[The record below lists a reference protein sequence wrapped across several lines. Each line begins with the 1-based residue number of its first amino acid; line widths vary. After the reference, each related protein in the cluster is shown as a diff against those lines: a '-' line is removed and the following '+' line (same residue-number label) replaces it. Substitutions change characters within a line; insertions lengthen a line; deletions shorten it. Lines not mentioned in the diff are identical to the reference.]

1 MNKLKYLLLSLMIII
16 GIYTTFSLIN
26 KNKQTQVFQIDL
38 PLTQISME
46 NINTQNIPIPL
57 DIKEK
62 MIAEQK
68 AKIEEE
74 SKIQELKKQEE
85 IKKQEQIKLAKAK
98 EQQEKRKVA
107 KVVNNTTSR
116 GDVESRKDNS
126 EYVKFTAT
134 AYCGCAKCCGKSTG
148 KTASGTIATA
158 GRTVAMPSS
167 YSFGTKIEIQGM
179 GTYIVEDR
187 GGAIKGNRID
197 IFFSNHQKA
206 LDFGRR
212 TVYLKVL

>member
-26 KNKQTQVFQIDL
+26 KNKQTQVFQISL
-38 PLTQISME
+38 PSTQISME

-74 SKIQELKKQEE
+74 NRTREL
-85 IKKQEQIKLAKAK
+85 KKQEQIKLAKAK

-126 EYVKFTAT
+126 GYIKFTAT

-148 KTASGTIATA
+148 KTASGTTATA
-158 GRTVAMPSS
+158 GRTVVMSSS
-167 YSFGTKIEIQGM
+167 YSFETKIEIQGM
-179 GTYIVEDR
+179 GIYIVEDR

>member
-26 KNKQTQVFQIDL
+26 KNKQTQVLQISL
-38 PLTQISME
+38 PSTQISME

-74 SKIQELKKQEE
+74 NKTQEL
-85 IKKQEQIKLAKAK
+85 KKQEQIKLAKAK
-98 EQQEKRKVA
+98 EQQEKMKVA

-126 EYVKFTAT
+126 GYIKFTAT

-148 KTASGTIATA
+148 KTASGTTATA
-158 GRTVAMPSS
+158 GRTVAMSSS

-206 LDFGRR
+206 LDFGRK

>member
-26 KNKQTQVFQIDL
+26 KNKQTQVFQISL
-38 PLTQISME
+38 PSTQISME

-74 SKIQELKKQEE
+74 NRTQEF
-85 IKKQEQIKLAKAK
+85 KKQEQIKLAKAK

-116 GDVESRKDNS
+116 GDIESRKDNS
-126 EYVKFTAT
+126 GYIKFTAT

-148 KTASGTIATA
+148 KTASGTTATA
-158 GRTVAMPSS
+158 GRTVAMSSS

>member
-26 KNKQTQVFQIDL
+26 KNKQTQVFQISL
-38 PLTQISME
+38 HSTQISME

-74 SKIQELKKQEE
+74 NRTQEL
-85 IKKQEQIKLAKAK
+85 KKQEQIKLAKAK

-126 EYVKFTAT
+126 GYIKFTAT

-148 KTASGTIATA
+148 KTASGTTATA
-158 GRTVAMPSS
+158 GRTVAMSSS

-206 LDFGRR
+206 LDFGRK

>member
-26 KNKQTQVFQIDL
+26 KNKQTQVFQISL
-38 PLTQISME
+38 PSTQISME

-74 SKIQELKKQEE
+74 NKTQEL
-85 IKKQEQIKLAKAK
+85 KKQEQIKLAKAK

-116 GDVESRKDNS
+116 GDIESRKDNS
-126 EYVKFTAT
+126 GYIKFTAT

-148 KTASGTIATA
+148 KTASGTTATA
-158 GRTVAMPSS
+158 GRTVAMSSS

-206 LDFGRR
+206 LDFGRK

>member
-1 MNKLKYLLLSLMIII
+1 MNKLRYLLLSLMIII

-74 SKIQELKKQEE
+74 NKIQELKKQEE

-126 EYVKFTAT
+126 GYVKFTAT

>member
-26 KNKQTQVFQIDL
+26 KNKQTQVFQISL
-38 PLTQISME
+38 LSTQISME

-74 SKIQELKKQEE
+74 NRTREL
-85 IKKQEQIKLAKAK
+85 KKQEQIKLAKAK
-98 EQQEKRKVA
+98 EQQEKRKVE

-126 EYVKFTAT
+126 GYIKFTAT

-148 KTASGTIATA
+148 KTASGTTATA
-158 GRTVAMPSS
+158 GRTVAMSSS

-187 GGAIKGNRID
+187 GGDIKGNRID

-206 LDFGRR
+206 LDFGRK

>member
-1 MNKLKYLLLSLMIII
+1 M
-16 GIYTTFSLIN
+16 
-26 KNKQTQVFQIDL
+26 FQIDL

-126 EYVKFTAT
+126 GYVKFTAT

>member
-26 KNKQTQVFQIDL
+26 KNKRKQEFQIDL
-38 PLTQISME
+38 PQIQISIE

-62 MIAEQK
+62 IIAEQK

-74 SKIQELKKQEE
+74 NRIQELKRQEE
-85 IKKQEQIKLAKAK
+85 IKKQEQIKLAKVK

-116 GDVESRKDNS
+116 GDIESRQNDGG
-126 EYVKFTAT
+126 YIKFTAT

>member
-26 KNKQTQVFQIDL
+26 KNKQTQVFQISL
-38 PLTQISME
+38 PSTQISME

-62 MIAEQK
+62 MISEQK

-74 SKIQELKKQEE
+74 NRTQEL
-85 IKKQEQIKLAKAK
+85 KKQEQIKLAKAK

-116 GDVESRKDNS
+116 GDIESRKDNS
-126 EYVKFTAT
+126 GYIKFTAT

-148 KTASGTIATA
+148 KTASGTTATA
-158 GRTVAMPSS
+158 GRTVAMSNS

-206 LDFGRR
+206 LDFGRK

>member
-26 KNKQTQVFQIDL
+26 KNKQTQVFQISL
-38 PLTQISME
+38 PSTQISME

-74 SKIQELKKQEE
+74 NKTQEL
-85 IKKQEQIKLAKAK
+85 KKQEQIKLAKAK

-126 EYVKFTAT
+126 GYIKFTAT

-148 KTASGTIATA
+148 KTASGTTATA
-158 GRTVAMPSS
+158 GRTVAMSSS

-206 LDFGRR
+206 LDFGRK

>member
-26 KNKQTQVFQIDL
+26 KNKQTQVFQIGL

-74 SKIQELKKQEE
+74 NKIQELKRQEE

-98 EQQEKRKVA
+98 EQQEERKVA

-116 GDVESRKDNS
+116 GDIESRKDNS
-126 EYVKFTAT
+126 GYIKFTAT

-206 LDFGRR
+206 LDFGRK

>member
-26 KNKQTQVFQIDL
+26 KNKQTQVFQISL
-38 PLTQISME
+38 PSTQISME

-68 AKIEEE
+68 TKIEEE
-74 SKIQELKKQEE
+74 NKTQEL
-85 IKKQEQIKLAKAK
+85 KKQEQIKLAKAK

-116 GDVESRKDNS
+116 GNVESRKDNS
-126 EYVKFTAT
+126 GYVKFTAT

-148 KTASGTIATA
+148 KTASGTTATA
-158 GRTVAMPSS
+158 GRTVAMSSS

-206 LDFGRR
+206 LDFGRK

>member
-1 MNKLKYLLLSLMIII
+1 
-16 GIYTTFSLIN
+16 
-26 KNKQTQVFQIDL
+26 
-38 PLTQISME
+38 ME

-62 MIAEQK
+62 MITEQK

-74 SKIQELKKQEE
+74 NRTREL
-85 IKKQEQIKLAKAK
+85 KKQEQIKLAKAK

-116 GDVESRKDNS
+116 GDIEGRKDNS
-126 EYVKFTAT
+126 GYIKFTAT

-158 GRTVAMPSS
+158 GRTVAMSSS

-206 LDFGRR
+206 LDFGRK

>member
-26 KNKQTQVFQIDL
+26 KNKQTQVFQISL
-38 PLTQISME
+38 PSTQISME

-74 SKIQELKKQEE
+74 NKTQEL
-85 IKKQEQIKLAKAK
+85 KKQEQIKLAKAK

-126 EYVKFTAT
+126 GYIKFTAT

-148 KTASGTIATA
+148 KTASGTTATA
-158 GRTVAMPSS
+158 GRTVAMSSS

-187 GGAIKGNRID
+187 GGDIKGNRID

-206 LDFGRR
+206 LDFGRK

>member
-26 KNKQTQVFQIDL
+26 KNKQTQVFQISL
-38 PLTQISME
+38 PSTQISME

-74 SKIQELKKQEE
+74 NRTQEL
-85 IKKQEQIKLAKAK
+85 KKQEQIKLAKAK

-116 GDVESRKDNS
+116 GDIESRKDNS
-126 EYVKFTAT
+126 GYIKFTAT

-148 KTASGTIATA
+148 KTASGTTATA
-158 GRTVAMPSS
+158 GRTVAMSSS

-179 GTYIVEDR
+179 GTYIVEDSA
-187 GGAIKGNRID
+187 GAIKGNRID

-206 LDFGRR
+206 LDFGRK

>member
-26 KNKQTQVFQIDL
+26 KNKQTQVFQISL
-38 PLTQISME
+38 PSIQISME

-74 SKIQELKKQEE
+74 NKTQEL
-85 IKKQEQIKLAKAK
+85 KKQEQIKLAKAK

-116 GDVESRKDNS
+116 GDIESRKDNS
-126 EYVKFTAT
+126 GYIKFTAT

-148 KTASGTIATA
+148 KTASGTTATA
-158 GRTVAMPSS
+158 GRTVAMSSS

-206 LDFGRR
+206 LDFGRK

>member
-26 KNKQTQVFQIDL
+26 KNKQTQVFQISL
-38 PLTQISME
+38 PSTQISME

-62 MIAEQK
+62 MITEQK

-74 SKIQELKKQEE
+74 NRTREL
-85 IKKQEQIKLAKAK
+85 KKQEQIKLAKAK

-126 EYVKFTAT
+126 GYIKFTAT

-148 KTASGTIATA
+148 KTASGTTATA
-158 GRTVAMPSS
+158 GRTVAMSSS

-206 LDFGRR
+206 LDFGRK

>member
-126 EYVKFTAT
+126 GYVKFTAT

-187 GGAIKGNRID
+187 GEAIKGNRID

>member
-26 KNKQTQVFQIDL
+26 KNKQTQVFQISL
-38 PLTQISME
+38 PSTQISME

-74 SKIQELKKQEE
+74 NRTQEL
-85 IKKQEQIKLAKAK
+85 KKQEQIKLAKAK
-98 EQQEKRKVA
+98 EQQGKRKVA

-116 GDVESRKDNS
+116 GDIESRKDNS
-126 EYVKFTAT
+126 GYIKFTAT

-158 GRTVAMPSS
+158 GRTVAMSSS

>member
-1 MNKLKYLLLSLMIII
+1 MNKLRYLLLSLMIII

-74 SKIQELKKQEE
+74 NKIQELKRQEE

-126 EYVKFTAT
+126 GYIKFTAT

-148 KTASGTIATA
+148 KTASGTTATA
-158 GRTVAMPSS
+158 GRTVAMSSS

-187 GGAIKGNRID
+187 GGDIKGNRID

-206 LDFGRR
+206 LDFGRK

>member
-26 KNKQTQVFQIDL
+26 KNEQTQVFQISL
-38 PLTQISME
+38 PSTQISME

-74 SKIQELKKQEE
+74 NRTQEL
-85 IKKQEQIKLAKAK
+85 KKQEQIKLAKAK

-116 GDVESRKDNS
+116 GNVEGRKDNS
-126 EYVKFTAT
+126 GYIKFTAT

-148 KTASGTIATA
+148 KTASGTTATA
-158 GRTVAMPSS
+158 GRTVAMSSS

-206 LDFGRR
+206 LDFGRK

>member
-1 MNKLKYLLLSLMIII
+1 MNKLKYLLLSFMIII

-26 KNKQTQVFQIDL
+26 KNKQTQVFQISL
-38 PLTQISME
+38 PSTQISME

-74 SKIQELKKQEE
+74 NRTREL
-85 IKKQEQIKLAKAK
+85 KKQEQIKLAKAK

-148 KTASGTIATA
+148 KTASGTTATA
-158 GRTVAMPSS
+158 GRTVAMSSS

-206 LDFGRR
+206 LDFGRK

>member
-26 KNKQTQVFQIDL
+26 KNKQTQVFQISL

-74 SKIQELKKQEE
+74 NKIQELKKQEE

-126 EYVKFTAT
+126 GYVKFTAT

>member
-26 KNKQTQVFQIDL
+26 KNKQTQVFQISL

-126 EYVKFTAT
+126 GYVKFTAT

-148 KTASGTIATA
+148 KTASGTTATA
-158 GRTVAMPSS
+158 GRTVAMSSS
-167 YSFGTKIEIQGM
+167 YSFGTKIEIQGI

-206 LDFGRR
+206 LDFGRK

>member
-16 GIYTTFSLIN
+16 GIYTTFLLIN

-74 SKIQELKKQEE
+74 NKIQELKRQEE

-126 EYVKFTAT
+126 GYVKFTAT

-187 GGAIKGNRID
+187 GGAIKENRID

>member
-26 KNKQTQVFQIDL
+26 KNKQTQVFQISL
-38 PLTQISME
+38 PSTQISME

-62 MIAEQK
+62 MIVEQK

-74 SKIQELKKQEE
+74 NRTQEL
-85 IKKQEQIKLAKAK
+85 KKQEQIKLAKAK

-126 EYVKFTAT
+126 GYIKFTAT
-134 AYCGCAKCCGKSTG
+134 AYCGCVKCCGKSTG
-148 KTASGTIATA
+148 KTASGTTATA
-158 GRTVAMPSS
+158 GRTVAMSSS

-206 LDFGRR
+206 LDFGRK

>member
-26 KNKQTQVFQIDL
+26 KNKQTQVFQISL
-38 PLTQISME
+38 PSTQISME

-74 SKIQELKKQEE
+74 NKTQEL
-85 IKKQEQIKLAKAK
+85 KKQEQIKLAKAK

-116 GDVESRKDNS
+116 GDIESRKDNS
-126 EYVKFTAT
+126 GYIKFTAT

-148 KTASGTIATA
+148 KTAYGTTATA
-158 GRTVAMPSS
+158 GRTVAMSSS

-206 LDFGRR
+206 LDFGRK

>member
-126 EYVKFTAT
+126 GYVKFTAT

>member
-26 KNKQTQVFQIDL
+26 KNKQTQVFQISL
-38 PLTQISME
+38 PSTQISME
-46 NINTQNIPIPL
+46 NINTQNVPIPL

-68 AKIEEE
+68 SKIEEE
-74 SKIQELKKQEE
+74 NKTQEL
-85 IKKQEQIKLAKAK
+85 KKQEQIKLAKAK

-116 GDVESRKDNS
+116 GDIESRKDNS
-126 EYVKFTAT
+126 GYIKFTAT

-148 KTASGTIATA
+148 KTASGTTATA
-158 GRTVAMPSS
+158 GRTVAMSSS

>member
-26 KNKQTQVFQIDL
+26 KNKQTQVFQISL
-38 PLTQISME
+38 PSTQISME

-74 SKIQELKKQEE
+74 NKTQEL
-85 IKKQEQIKLAKAK
+85 KKQEQIKLAKAK
-98 EQQEKRKVA
+98 EQQEKMKVA

-126 EYVKFTAT
+126 GYIKFTAT

-148 KTASGTIATA
+148 KTASGTTATA
-158 GRTVAMPSS
+158 GRTVAMSSS

-206 LDFGRR
+206 LDFGRK

>member
-46 NINTQNIPIPL
+46 NVNTQNIPIPL

-74 SKIQELKKQEE
+74 SRIQELKKQEE

-148 KTASGTIATA
+148 KTASGTTATA
-158 GRTVAMPSS
+158 GRTVAMSSS

-206 LDFGRR
+206 LDFGRK

>member
-26 KNKQTQVFQIDL
+26 KNKQTQVFQISL
-38 PLTQISME
+38 PSTQISME

-74 SKIQELKKQEE
+74 NRTREL
-85 IKKQEQIKLAKAK
+85 KKQEQIKLAKAK

-148 KTASGTIATA
+148 KTASGTTATA
-158 GRTVAMPSS
+158 GRTVAMSSS

-206 LDFGRR
+206 LDFGRK

>member
-26 KNKQTQVFQIDL
+26 KNKQTQVFQISL
-38 PLTQISME
+38 PSTQISME

-74 SKIQELKKQEE
+74 NRTQEL
-85 IKKQEQIKLAKAK
+85 KKQEQIKLVKAK

-126 EYVKFTAT
+126 GYIKFTAT

-148 KTASGTIATA
+148 KTASGTTATA
-158 GRTVAMPSS
+158 GRTVAMSSS

-179 GTYIVEDR
+179 GIYIVEDR

-206 LDFGRR
+206 LDFGRK

>member
-26 KNKQTQVFQIDL
+26 KNKQTQVFQISL

-74 SKIQELKKQEE
+74 NRTREL
-85 IKKQEQIKLAKAK
+85 KKQEQIKLAKAK

-116 GDVESRKDNS
+116 GDIESRKDNS
-126 EYVKFTAT
+126 GYIKFTAT

-158 GRTVAMPSS
+158 GRTVAMSSS

>member
-26 KNKQTQVFQIDL
+26 KNKQTQVFQISL
-38 PLTQISME
+38 PSTQISME

-74 SKIQELKKQEE
+74 NKTQEL
-85 IKKQEQIKLAKAK
+85 KKQEQIKLAKAK

-107 KVVNNTTSR
+107 KVINNTTSR

-126 EYVKFTAT
+126 GYIKFTAT

-148 KTASGTIATA
+148 KTASGTTATA
-158 GRTVAMPSS
+158 GRTVAMSSS

-187 GGAIKGNRID
+187 GGDIKGNRID

-206 LDFGRR
+206 LDFGRK

>member
-26 KNKQTQVFQIDL
+26 KNKQTQVFQISL

-46 NINTQNIPIPL
+46 NINTQNLPIPL

-126 EYVKFTAT
+126 GYVKFTAT

-148 KTASGTIATA
+148 KTASGTTATA
-158 GRTVAMPSS
+158 GRTVAMSSS
-167 YSFGTKIEIQGM
+167 YSFGTKIEIQGI

-206 LDFGRR
+206 LDFGRK

>member
-26 KNKQTQVFQIDL
+26 KNKQTQVFQISL
-38 PLTQISME
+38 PSTQISME

-74 SKIQELKKQEE
+74 NKTQEL
-85 IKKQEQIKLAKAK
+85 KKQEQIKLAKAK

-116 GDVESRKDNS
+116 GDIESRKDNS
-126 EYVKFTAT
+126 GYIKFTAT

-158 GRTVAMPSS
+158 GRTVAMSSS

-206 LDFGRR
+206 LDFGRK

>member
-26 KNKQTQVFQIDL
+26 KNKQTQVFQISL
-38 PLTQISME
+38 PSTQISME

-74 SKIQELKKQEE
+74 NRTQEL
-85 IKKQEQIKLAKAK
+85 KKQEQIKLAKAK

-126 EYVKFTAT
+126 GYIKFTAT

-148 KTASGTIATA
+148 KTASGTTATA
-158 GRTVAMPSS
+158 GRTVAMSSS

-206 LDFGRR
+206 LDFGRK